1 MEGEKN
7 MANQFSNYINREL
20 SWLEFNQR
28 VLDQAFD
35 RQTPLLERLK
45 FLSITGSNLDEF
57 FMVRVGGLRMLETE
71 GVGKEGIAGLP
82 PKRQLALVETRVRKM
97 VADQDKVFLQQ
108 LDPKLTRGGIRRLSP
123 PKMDERSHSLLE
135 RKFDSEIAPVITPV
149 AVETGRRNPLL
160 RNLELH
166 VAVRLKPREQRL
178 QPRYAVIPLGMSVNR
193 FVHIPDEKQYSYALV
208 EDVVGMFA
216 ARLFPDEEIAEIAP
230 FRITR
235 NADLEVRE
243 DSAAD
248 LLAAMENVLDA
259 RKYGNCIRLEVA
271 KGTSRTLV
279 RFFQQILGV
288 GDTHTYEP
296 AAPLRIS
303 DFMQLTS
310 LGDHKKLVNEPW
322 IPQPTIGLDAKT
334 DMFALMGQRNIL
346 LYHPYE
352 SFEPVVRFV
361 EQAAADPGV
370 LAIKQILYRTSKNSP
385 IISALKRAAQK
396 GKYVTVLVELKARFD
411 EARNIEWARELEQEG
426 VQVVYGV
433 KNLKTHAKTCI
444 VVRKEK
450 QGIVRYVHFGTG
462 NYNESTAR
470 LYTDISYMTSEPVLG
485 ADASAF
491 FNAITGFS
499 QPRHYR
505 HIASAPT
512 SLRERIVEHIQ
523 SETERRRHGHKAL
536 IMMKVNS
543 LADKEVIDA
552 LYEASKAGVK
562 VLLNVRGICCLRPGV
577 PGLSENIRVLSIVD
591 RFLEHARLFY
601 FFCGGMEKTYIA
613 SADMMPRNLDKRVE
627 LLVPVDDPSAAKRL
641 KEILEL
647 HQKDTARGKVLQ
659 PDGTWIPAGTGI
671 AIKNRVRSQELLY
684 RSACEKVDAEKQ
696 RRKTVFEPH
705 RPEGADH

>member
-1 MEGEKN
+1 MESEKP
-7 MANQFSNYINREL
+7 MSYQKSNYINREL

-35 RQTPLLERLK
+35 RHTPLLERLK

-57 FMVRVGGLRMLETE
+57 FMVRVGGLRVLEME
-71 GVGKEGIAGLP
+71 GIGKEGISGLP
-82 PKRQLALVETRVRKM
+82 PKRQLALIESRVRKM

-108 LDPKLTRGGIRRLSP
+108 LDPKLIREGIRRLTPS
-123 PKMDERSHSLLE
+123 KIDERSRSLLE

-149 AVETGRRNPLL
+149 AVEHGRKNPLL

-178 QPRYAVIPLGMSVNR
+178 KPRYAVIPLGMSVNR
-193 FVHIPDEKQYSYALV
+193 IVHIPDEKHYTYALV
-208 EDVVGMFA
+208 EDVVKMFA
-216 ARLFPDEEIAEIAP
+216 ARLFPEEDIAEIAP

-248 LLAAMENVLDA
+248 LLAAMENILDA
-259 RKYGNCIRLEVA
+259 RKYGNCVRLEVA
-271 KGTSRTLV
+271 KGASRTLV
-279 RFFQQILGV
+279 RFLQQALEV
-288 GDTHTYEP
+288 RDTHTFEP

-303 DFMQLTS
+303 DFMQLSS
-310 LGDHKKLVNEPW
+310 LGGYKKLVNEPW

-334 DMFALMGQRNIL
+334 DMFALIARENLL

-361 EQAAADPGV
+361 EQAADDPGV
-370 LAIKQILYRTSKNSP
+370 LAIKQILYRTSKRSP
-385 IISALKRAAQK
+385 IIAALKRAAQN

-470 LYTDISYMTSEPVLG
+470 LYTDISYLTSDPLLG

-491 FNAITGFS
+491 FNAITGFT

-505 HIASAPT
+505 YIAAAPT
-512 SLRERIVEHIQ
+512 SLRERIIEQIQ

-543 LADKEVIDA
+543 LADKDIIDA
-552 LYEASKAGVK
+552 LYEASGAGVK

-601 FFCGGMEKTYIA
+601 FYHGGTEKVYLA

-647 HQKDTARGKVLQ
+647 HMHDTAKGKVLHQ
-659 PDGTWIPAGTGI
+659 DGSWAPTGTGV
-671 AIKNRVRSQELLY
+671 ANKNKVRSQEKLY
-684 RSACEKVDAEKQ
+684 RSACEKVGAEKQ

-705 RPEGADH
+705 RPEGAEQ